1 MTTRPKKTRSR
12 KAEAPKPT
20 PAQTAKAGL
29 KRPRA
34 GASKTSTTA
43 QQGQV
48 EIVANELNWLRG
60 AMIVLA
66 NLKHDPT
73 GQTKPVTDPDWWGTK
88 RGVYVVRLAKA
99 RQAAVGIHRDLNS
112 SFEHSGRIETDV
124 RILIDDLLS
133 KWVPM
138 LEPGRWDIEKSR
150 QVRALY
156 ERVEECA
163 KLLRNASSQAS
174 GGSAAEGLSVHASA
188 EARWRKPTEPA
199 RPEFP
204 EKIAKDWFKLKD
216 KRELFRMAEAG
227 DIALKRIGGP
237 QGRKFIVDQDEVGSR
252 NPQALDDCRGDGRS
266 AQ

>member
-1 MTTRPKKTRSR
+1 MTTQPKKTRSR
-12 KAEAPKPT
+12 KAKAPKPT

-66 NLKHDPT
+66 YQKHDPT

-88 RGVYVVRLAKA
+88 RGVYMVRLAKA

-112 SFEHSGRIETDV
+112 SFEHSVRIETDV

-163 KLLRNASSQAS
+163 KLLRNASSQAV
-174 GGSAAEGLSVHASA
+174 GGSV
-188 EARWRKPTEPA
+188 ARPTETDAPTIIRAAVAEQRYEVNAQTIGEAVRDGSLTDYRPA
-199 RPEFP
+199 GHAKNAPHQVDERKVANRWPKRPAP
-204 EKIAKDWFKLKD
+204 K
-216 KRELFRMAEAG
+216 
-227 DIALKRIGGP
+227 
-237 QGRKFIVDQDEVGSR
+237 
-252 NPQALDDCRGDGRS
+252 
-266 AQ
+266 